1 MQIIE
6 RTDDRLI
13 VHHKPWNAWLSTAFT
28 VAVGVLIV
36 AYGAM
41 NVQPVALSAGVGFV
55 VVLPLLTAHFARPIW
70 VTFDR
75 QVGLATVVRSGMFG
89 RSTQEIA
96 LSDVTGVECC
106 DFVGRRPR
114 SILERLQFIPP
125 GQYVVRLIL
134 ASGKTL
140 SLASLQSCERG
151 EHNQLAQVIRSFL
164 GLEAQAQVA

>member
-13 VHHKPWNAWLSTAFT
+13 VHHKPWNAWLTTAFT
-28 VAVGVLIV
+28 VAVGALVV
-36 AYGAM
+36 TYGVM
-41 NVQPVALSAGVGFV
+41 HVQPVALTAGVGFV
-55 VVLPLLTAHFARPIW
+55 FVLPLLTAHFARPIW

-75 QVGLATVVRSGMFG
+75 RNGSVTLLRRGVFG
-89 RSTQEIA
+89 RRTQRIP
-96 LSDVTGVECC
+96 LSEVTGVECC

-114 SILERLQFIPP
+114 TFLERLQFNPP

-151 EHNQLAQVIRSFL
+151 QHNQLAQVIRSFL
-164 GLEAQAQVA
+164 GFEAQARVA